1 MSKIKTTLI
10 GLALIIAI
18 STTAFANGLSLN
30 SVGARALGMGGAFVG
45 VANDATAI
53 YWNPA
58 GLAGQGSSILVFG
71 TDIIP
76 MATYKL
82 DIAGIDAKTNTNHYI
97 SPNAFFNYNMGDLS
111 VGLGVYV
118 PAGLGA
124 EWNATDFGFPEGYD
138 LLSKIGVVN
147 ISPAVAYQVT
157 EQLSVGLAVN
167 IYYAM
172 FDMSQPQLVDTD
184 GDSFVDTPMQFEETS
199 TGMGYGVTIG
209 LKYNLNEMFSI
220 GASFRTK
227 TNVTMNGT
235 VKFPA
240 FAAFGAP
247 ESEFDRDVAWPTWI
261 AGGVAI
267 RPNDKLTI
275 AFDGQYSMW
284 SENEKLVA
292 TYKNAV
298 WNGAMTAGGDD
309 TFELRWEDALQIRLG
324 LEYVLSDDVVIRGGY
339 YYDPAPAPDET
350 VNVLFPSS
358 TNNVV
363 TGGLSYKMGQ
373 MCLTGGLE
381 YLLGAE
387 RDIVGYSENGQSL
400 NQPGVH
406 QMDIFA
412 FSLGFTYF
420 LK

>member
-18 STTAFANGLSLN
+18 SSTAFANGLSLN

-58 GLAGQGSSILVFG
+58 GLAGQQSSILVFG

-76 MATYKL
+76 SATYKMDL
-82 DIAGIDAKTNTNHYI
+82 AVIDAKTNNNHYI
-97 SPNAFFNYNMGDLS
+97 SPNAFFNYNMGKLS
-111 VGLGVYV
+111 LGLGVYV

-124 EWNATDFGFPEGYD
+124 EWNATDFGYPEGYD
-138 LLSKIGVVN
+138 FLSKIGVVN

-157 EQLSVGLAVN
+157 EQFSVGLAVN
-167 IYYAM
+167 VYYAM
-172 FDMSQPQLVDTD
+172 FDMSQPAPVP
-184 GDSFVDTPMQFEETS
+184 GVGIFQFEETS
-199 TGMGYGVTIG
+199 TGMGYGATLG
-209 LKYNLNEMFSI
+209 LKYNLNEMFSF

-235 VKFPA
+235 AKNPA
-240 FAAFGAP
+240 FAFYSAP
-247 ESEFDRDVAWPTWI
+247 TESKFDRDVAWPTWI

-275 AFDGQYSMW
+275 AFDGQLSMW
-284 SENEKLVA
+284 SENQELVA
-292 TYKNAV
+292 VYENAI
-298 WNGAMTAGGDD
+298 WKSAMSGGGD
-309 TFELRWEDALQIRLG
+309 TFELNWKDALQIRLG
-324 LEYVLSDDVVIRGGY
+324 VEYLLSENVVGRVGY

-373 MCLTGGLE
+373 MCFTGAAE

-387 RDIVGYSENGQSL
+387 RDIEMVAENAM
-400 NQPGVH
+400 PGVH
-406 QMDIFA
+406 QMDVFA